1 MPSPNASINI
11 FIAQKV
17 FESQN
22 EYTILEINDRSINA
36 NYLLWFLNQKEVK
49 EYLEEKG
56 IPTHFIKQLNEREQ
70 LVRKVSI
77 IPLEMVVIWDGL
89 IQINLF
95 QNLHGMALALQN
107 YIFIQKGSYGSFYS
121 AGRWKLD

>member
-36 NYLLWFLNQKEVK
+36 NYLLWFLNHKKVK
-49 EYLEEKG
+49 EYLLCFSVGAIFTYISLK
-56 IPTHFIKQLNEREQ
+56 
-70 LVRKVSI
+70 SI
-77 IPLEMVVIWDGL
+77 ISKL
-89 IQINLF
+89 IF
-95 QNLHGMALALQN
+95 SK
-107 YIFIQKGSYGSFYS
+107 YPK
-121 AGRWKLD
+121 